1 MFKIIEPSIV
11 RAQFAS
17 KRDASFSSYLQPG
30 HLRNQKQQRR
40 TEDCDQIS
48 IFDAAEYFKG
58 VHDDEQKEQATLP
71 GVLDPS
77 LMGRISSV
85 SSIDNGNYRA
95 RSFHAT
101 PAASS
106 EASWSSRTG
115 LLQAN
120 PSGSMGVGMIKIPSP
135 STSTTTNTTTTKW
148 GRISSKWLIP
158 GRKCPCSGKKSVQVE
173 ERIEAKTPRMVDLGR
188 CSSSNGTNYPSSLYS
203 TRQSS
208 PKISPSN
215 GNSGLNLIP
224 KKFDYTSTSTTTI
237 AAKNRVGYSCPKNS
251 SNNTPNGFLPF
262 SSNPKVVSTIAATT
276 TAVSATTVASSTTT
290 VAPTTNGFTFPVL
303 ENPPVGVKKMFN
315 VIAPD
320 HHPEDPHRDSLEVFQ
335 PRSCPRSRR
344 TSYEEDTALSDGSS
358 DLFEIESFT
367 TSYYNPSINNNTVK
381 RFASSSARRHSVDE
395 ETNGGDEM
403 ESVAPTECY
412 APSEV
417 SIDWSVTTAE
427 GFDRSSLANFP
438 LFASEVRF
446 PAMRREAA
454 NSRDDNG
461 TGNDKRNNKGT
472 GNNAGGLLMSCR
484 CEKAVSVGPGP
495 IKCPGLGE
503 GLGRHVSGKAKE
515 EGQTAAHVMIG
526 AAAAGN
532 DPGGVGVV
540 MGRSRPNLL
549 PMPFAA

>member
-1 MFKIIEPSIV
+1 MDQSDHLRQQRHKPMFKIIEPSIV
-11 RAQFAS
+11 RAHFAS

-71 GVLDPS
+71 RVLDLS
-77 LMGRISSV
+77 SMGKISSV

-101 PAASS
+101 PTASS
-106 EASWSSRTG
+106 EASWSSRMR

-120 PSGSMGVGMIKIPSP
+120 PSGSMGVGVIKIPSP
-135 STSTTTNTTTTKW
+135 STSTTTNTTMTKW

-173 ERIEAKTPRMVDLGR
+173 ERIEPKAPRMVDLGR
-188 CSSSNGTNYPSSLYS
+188 CSSSNGTNYPPSLYS

-208 PKISPSN
+208 PKISP
-215 GNSGLNLIP
+215 
-224 KKFDYTSTSTTTI
+224 K
-237 AAKNRVGYSCPKNS
+237 
-251 SNNTPNGFLPF
+251 
-262 SSNPKVVSTIAATT
+262 
-276 TAVSATTVASSTTT
+276 
-290 VAPTTNGFTFPVL
+290 
-303 ENPPVGVKKMFN
+303 
-315 VIAPD
+315 
-320 HHPEDPHRDSLEVFQ
+320 VFQ

-358 DLFEIESFT
+358 DLFEIESST
-367 TSYYNPSINNNTVK
+367 TSYYNPSINNSIIN
-381 RFASSSARRHSVDE
+381 RFASSSVCRHSLDE

-412 APSEV
+412 PPSEV

-427 GFDRSSLANFP
+427 GFDHSSLANFSV
-438 LFASEVRF
+438 SEVRF
-446 PAMRREAA
+446 AATRREVV
-454 NSRDDNG
+454 NTGRDGKG
-461 TGNDKRNNKGT
+461 TENDKRNNKGT

-495 IKCPGLGE
+495 MKCPGLLEELGIRNP
-503 GLGRHVSGKAKE
+503 GRHVSGKAKE
-515 EGQTAAHVMIG
+515 EGHTAAHVMTY
-526 AAAAGN
+526 
-532 DPGGVGVV
+532 D
-540 MGRSRPNLL
+540 
-549 PMPFAA
+549 